1 MSVLSDAFELY
12 IWKHKQEGKALENI
26 IEQISRECKMNVK
39 FFLFFDIP
47 DFLIKKTLP
56 KKDLENAISLLNHAK
71 EEYLKGKAE
80 ALKKPITEVKMTED
94 DLVPLDI
101 LSFVLQK
108 RKERIDWEHNFLIDF
123 LWECQGEINQKV
135 KDLKVENDKIK
146 KVIESN
152 VSINFMNRNF
162 IGRWEESFWL

>member
-1 MSVLSDAFELY
+1 
-12 IWKHKQEGKALENI
+12 
-26 IEQISRECKMNVK
+26 MNVK

-123 LWECQGEINQKV
+123 L
-135 KDLKVENDKIK
+135 
-146 KVIESN
+146 
-152 VSINFMNRNF
+152 
-162 IGRWEESFWL
+162 